1 MKPSVWRRFL
11 HAPRTL
17 LLRIFLLL
25 TVVLA
30 VTTGTWVVLFRS
42 AEVEPRAVQAA
53 RLLASAANLT
63 RAAVVHADPEQR
75 LDLLAEF
82 SATEGIRLL
91 PAETGDVIAPLPND
105 PFHQHFA
112 REARRLLGERTR
124 LGRAVNGES
133 GLWANFWI
141 EEEDE
146 YWIVVPPERLA
157 AGSGWQWLGWG
168 LLAVVLALAAA
179 WWITRR
185 ITVPLRALGEAARR
199 IGQGQLPPPLPRS
212 GSEEIAQVATA
223 FNRMVSDLS
232 RMEQDRTLVLAGIS
246 HDLRTPISRLRLEV
260 EMGVPDESTRGA
272 MVGDLEQM
280 DAIIAQFLTY
290 ARGEEPE
297 AMTRVDV
304 CTLLEASAERMRGL
318 GIEVV
323 CDCPEPF
330 WVVARVTSLR
340 RAIDNLVDNARKY
353 GGQRIDLAAR
363 AGADQTVVLLVS
375 DRGPGIPAADRERM
389 LRPFTRLEDA
399 RSNANGTGLG
409 LAIVDRIIR
418 HHGGE
423 LELLDREGG
432 GLTVRIVLPG
442 SR

>member
-1 MKPSVWRRFL
+1 
-11 HAPRTL
+11 
-17 LLRIFLLL
+17 
-25 TVVLA
+25 
-30 VTTGTWVVLFRS
+30 
-42 AEVEPRAVQAA
+42 
-53 RLLASAANLT
+53 
-63 RAAVVHADPEQR
+63 
-75 LDLLAEF
+75 
-82 SATEGIRLL
+82 
-91 PAETGDVIAPLPND
+91 
-105 PFHQHFA
+105 
-112 REARRLLGERTR
+112 
-124 LGRAVNGES
+124 
-133 GLWANFWI
+133 
-141 EEEDE
+141 
-146 YWIVVPPERLA
+146 
-157 AGSGWQWLGWG
+157 
-168 LLAVVLALAAA
+168 
-179 WWITRR
+179 
-185 ITVPLRALGEAARR
+185 
-199 IGQGQLPPPLPRS
+199 
-212 GSEEIAQVATA
+212 
-223 FNRMVSDLS
+223 
-232 RMEQDRTLVLAGIS
+232 
-246 HDLRTPISRLRLEV
+246 
-260 EMGVPDESTRGA
+260 MGVPDESTRGA

-304 CTLLEASAERMRGL
+304 STLLEASAERMRAL

-323 CDCPEPF
+323 CDCPEPL

-353 GGQRIDLAAR
+353 GGERMDLAAR